1 MILSISKIFWL
12 LVILASVWYIFK
24 IIEKRKIMSKKNNNN
39 EDINKK
45 AIHFVGN
52 TMIDSLVM
60 LLPKIKNLKSY
71 EKYKLKKIEENQSV
85 IWGVL
90 AQIFSVI
97 NVLGTLSFVLQS
109 FAG

>member
-45 AIHFVGN
+45 G
-52 TMIDSLVM
+52 IDA
-60 LLPKIKNLKSY
+60 
-71 EKYKLKKIEENQSV
+71 YKCNNCGLWSTGDKCNNKECFKE
-85 IWGVL
+85 
-90 AQIFSVI
+90 
-97 NVLGTLSFVLQS
+97 
-109 FAG
+109 